1 MFKLS
6 VIIAGL
12 VAFPIV
18 GNAAESLEPVIDK
31 SSKITESAANSQ
43 KRVDAI
49 SDQID
54 DKLQAFKSTNK
65 ETEGLKIYNLQL
77 AKQIESQIQ
86 EMADLNQSIDKVSV
100 IERQITPLMLRMI
113 DGLEDFVKLD
123 VPFLEEERKQRIASL
138 KSLMDQANVAVS
150 EKFRRVL
157 EAYQIELD
165 YGRTIEA
172 YTDSFEIDGQTQD
185 VDFLRIGRIALMFQ
199 SRDKR
204 TLGVWNQQTRQWENL
219 DKSYAS
225 RISQGLRMARKQM
238 APDLLTIPV
247 FSAE

>member
-172 YTDSFEIDGQTQD
+172 YTDSFEIDGQPQD